1 MTAGSFDILVEVVVE
16 DDAAL
21 LELVGRLRSVPGVRS
36 TETFIYLRLVKQTY
50 AWGAH

>member
-1 MTAGSFDILVEVVVE
+1 VVE

-21 LELVGRLRSVPGVRS
+21 LALSNRIRSVPGVRS
-36 TETFIYLRLVKQTY
+36 TETFIYLSLMKQTY